1 MKRKGLVFGA
11 LAVLIITA
19 LSAGVASAQDNLQTS
34 HSADVTS
41 PPINVSGS
49 GTTDITSSMDTGTK
63 QSSMFIPGQT
73 STKNTPQ
80 TLPSQPKHPR
90 EKGARNKDN
99 ATPTEAAPNT
109 GNSPDPGSSD
119 PGNSTNPGSSDLV
132 NPPDP
137 GGSSSSNSAD
147 PGSSFS
153 EIKELPKTG
162 GAKVPML
169 GIVGMLLVAGGLLV
183 RRALR

>member
-11 LAVLIITA
+11 LAVLLITT
-19 LSAGVASAQDNLQTS
+19 LSAGVASAQNNLQTA
-34 HSADVTS
+34 HTADVTS

-80 TLPSQPKHPR
+80 TLNSQPKQPR
-90 EKGARNKDN
+90 EKGVRNKDN

-109 GNSPDPGSSD
+109 SNSPNPGSSD
-119 PGNSTNPGSSDLV
+119 PGNSTNPGSSDLA
-132 NPPDP
+132 NPTDP
-137 GGSSSSNSAD
+137 GGSSFSSSANL
-147 PGSSFS
+147 GSSFS
-153 EIKELPKTG
+153 GIKELPKTG

-169 GIVGMLLVAGGLLV
+169 SIVGVLLVAGGLLV
-183 RRALR
+183 RKALR